1 MGQSD
6 LVRLYSMGC
15 HSVTGACKKA
25 VLPAAD
31 TCPLHDL
38 CLYNV
43 YLYSARRF
51 RPVASGILRQ
61 RGSWCGDSPGMA
73 RAREEKTTRL
83 KTLNPTKKLKKS
95 TGLTVALL
103 IYVSATAAYFLPRY
117 TEISNTEKYVTVI
130 ASYVIVLA
138 LWLVLRK
145 KEELQRKRRE
155 EDKIER
161 K

>member
-1 MGQSD
+1 M
-6 LVRLYSMGC
+6 R
-15 HSVTGACKKA
+15 KK
-25 VLPAAD
+25 
-31 TCPLHDL
+31 
-38 CLYNV
+38 
-43 YLYSARRF
+43 F
-51 RPVASGILRQ
+51 
-61 RGSWCGDSPGMA
+61 
-73 RAREEKTTRL
+73 
-83 KTLNPTKKLKKS
+83 KKS

-103 IYVSATAAYFLPRY
+103 IYVSATAAYFLPRN

>member
-1 MGQSD
+1 M
-6 LVRLYSMGC
+6 
-15 HSVTGACKKA
+15 
-25 VLPAAD
+25 
-31 TCPLHDL
+31 
-38 CLYNV
+38 
-43 YLYSARRF
+43 
-51 RPVASGILRQ
+51 
-61 RGSWCGDSPGMA
+61 
-73 RAREEKTTRL
+73 
-83 KTLNPTKKLKKS
+83 KKLKNS

-103 IYVSATAAYFLPRY
+103 IYVSATAAYFLPRN

>member
-1 MGQSD
+1 M
-6 LVRLYSMGC
+6 
-15 HSVTGACKKA
+15 
-25 VLPAAD
+25 
-31 TCPLHDL
+31 
-38 CLYNV
+38 
-43 YLYSARRF
+43 
-51 RPVASGILRQ
+51 
-61 RGSWCGDSPGMA
+61 
-73 RAREEKTTRL
+73 
-83 KTLNPTKKLKKS
+83 KKLKKS

-103 IYVSATAAYFLPRY
+103 IYVSATAAYFLPRN

-145 KEELQRKRRE
+145 KEELQRKRRV

>member
-1 MGQSD
+1 M
-6 LVRLYSMGC
+6 
-15 HSVTGACKKA
+15 
-25 VLPAAD
+25 
-31 TCPLHDL
+31 
-38 CLYNV
+38 
-43 YLYSARRF
+43 
-51 RPVASGILRQ
+51 
-61 RGSWCGDSPGMA
+61 
-73 RAREEKTTRL
+73 
-83 KTLNPTKKLKKS
+83 KKLKKS

-103 IYVSATAAYFLPRY
+103 IYVSATAAYFLPRN

-155 EDKIER
+155 ENKIER

>member
-1 MGQSD
+1 M
-6 LVRLYSMGC
+6 
-15 HSVTGACKKA
+15 KK
-25 VLPAAD
+25 P
-31 TCPLHDL
+31 
-38 CLYNV
+38 
-43 YLYSARRF
+43 
-51 RPVASGILRQ
+51 
-61 RGSWCGDSPGMA
+61 
-73 RAREEKTTRL
+73 
-83 KTLNPTKKLKKS
+83 KKS

-103 IYVSATAAYFLPRY
+103 IYVSATAAYFLPRN
-117 TEISNTEKYVTVI
+117 TEISNTEKYVNVI

>member
-1 MGQSD
+1 M
-6 LVRLYSMGC
+6 
-15 HSVTGACKKA
+15 
-25 VLPAAD
+25 
-31 TCPLHDL
+31 
-38 CLYNV
+38 
-43 YLYSARRF
+43 
-51 RPVASGILRQ
+51 
-61 RGSWCGDSPGMA
+61 
-73 RAREEKTTRL
+73 
-83 KTLNPTKKLKKS
+83 KKLKKS

-103 IYVSATAAYFLPRY
+103 IYVSATAAYFLPRNA
-117 TEISNTEKYVTVI
+117 EISNTEKYVTVI

>member
-1 MGQSD
+1 M
-6 LVRLYSMGC
+6 
-15 HSVTGACKKA
+15 
-25 VLPAAD
+25 
-31 TCPLHDL
+31 
-38 CLYNV
+38 
-43 YLYSARRF
+43 
-51 RPVASGILRQ
+51 
-61 RGSWCGDSPGMA
+61 
-73 RAREEKTTRL
+73 
-83 KTLNPTKKLKKS
+83 KKLKKS

-103 IYVSATAAYFLPRY
+103 IYVSATAAYFLPRN
-117 TEISNTEKYVTVI
+117 TETSNTEKYVTVI

>member
-1 MGQSD
+1 M
-6 LVRLYSMGC
+6 
-15 HSVTGACKKA
+15 
-25 VLPAAD
+25 
-31 TCPLHDL
+31 
-38 CLYNV
+38 
-43 YLYSARRF
+43 
-51 RPVASGILRQ
+51 
-61 RGSWCGDSPGMA
+61 
-73 RAREEKTTRL
+73 
-83 KTLNPTKKLKKS
+83 KKLKKS

-103 IYVSATAAYFLPRY
+103 IYVSATAAYFLPRN

-161 K
+161 KPVGGINLVHT